1 MHPGELISER
11 FEVTGFARS
20 GGMGDV
26 YRAQDRLTGEKVAV
40 KVLQGNRALDGARF
54 TREAEALSDL
64 RHPGI
69 VRYVAH
75 GATASGER
83 YLAMEWLEG
92 EDLAD
97 RLDRGPLSVEEV
109 VVLARGVAE
118 ALAVAHMRGVIH
130 RDIKPGNLYLPGG
143 AIERCKILDFGIAR
157 FGRDARTATAT
168 GMMMG
173 TPGYMA
179 PEQARGDPDLD
190 ARTDVFAL
198 GCVLFECLTGKPAFV
213 GEHVMALLAKIL
225 LDETPRVRN
234 LVSGVPRELDDL
246 VLRMMAKEP
255 DARPRDGAAMMA
267 EIAELDSMEGTF
279 HGTSSLPPE
288 AITRREQRLLSV
300 VMIGG
305 EDLFWSSSATAPTM
319 TSSDAMDALTPLRA
333 AVEAHGGRLEVL
345 PGGAMVATLSG
356 TGIATD
362 QAAQAALCALAV
374 RATIPE
380 RPMSLATGRGE
391 VAGRLPVGE
400 AIDRAARMLYARW
413 SSPLLA
419 EPPPPARAQPIALD
433 EVTAGLLG
441 ARFEVGGDAIGLELR
456 GERTVHEVSRTVLGK
471 PTSCVGRDRE
481 IAVLDGVF
489 SECIEEGVARVV
501 LVTGAPGIGKS
512 RLRDEFVRAPKH
524 HTGAQIWIA
533 RGDPSRAGSAFGLL
547 AEALHGAA
555 GIHAGEPL
563 GTRQKKLRARVAR
576 HVSALD
582 VGRVAEFLGEIAGTP
597 FPDEGSVQLRA
608 ARRDAMLMGDQ
619 MRRAWED
626 FLFAECAAQPVVLVL
641 EDLHWGDLPTI
652 KLVDAALRRLAEQPL
667 LVVALARPS
676 VHQIFPGLW
685 AERGVQEIRLGALTR
700 RSSERLVRQILGA
713 DADADTIARLLER
726 AEGNAFYLEELVRAA
741 ASGKGAELPE
751 TVLAMVQ
758 ARLEG
763 LETEARRLLRA
774 GSVFGQTFWSG
785 GVAALL
791 GGSAQDTHTPEWLAT
806 LEARE
811 VITRSGESRFPG
823 EDEYVFRHALFRD
836 ASYAMLTESDCVL
849 GHRLAGRWLER
860 LGECDAMMLAEHL
873 ERGGLPASAAGWYR
887 RAAEEAL
894 EGNDLEAVVSRAE
907 RGLACIAAAM
917 DADPEARQTLEM
929 RAHERPSRSL
939 SPASRSLSPTS
950 LLRAPASLDG
960 AAVAAA
966 SVDPLERGAL
976 YLLLAEAH
984 RWRGKLA
991 DAERSSLEA
1000 IAALPG
1006 GSRLWYQAVNE
1017 AVLASGR
1024 LGNADKVA
1032 SVIELI
1038 RQDQDDASNA
1048 EAKVMALARAVAEL
1062 LNAGRYDLADVL
1074 LADLDAIIARF
1085 SIADPAVLARMQGA
1099 RARRALV
1106 LGDLGAF
1113 LQLTVEARSGFERAG
1128 HLRVACNL
1136 SVSIGY
1142 AHLLLGAYV
1151 EAEVTLREA
1160 LIESDRL
1167 GLTGVSPSAK
1177 ENLGMALA
1185 GQGRWVEARVVAV
1198 EAVEA
1203 FRGQEHRRME
1213 AGALIYLAL
1222 MLGTSG
1228 DLDAAERE
1236 ARAALA
1242 VDPPPPLRA
1251 HALATLAEVL
1261 LARGAVE
1268 GALDAA
1274 REAIELLDE
1283 LGTIEE
1289 GEALVRLVYA
1299 EALHASGDGRAASA
1313 ILAARAHLLERAA
1326 KIRDPILR
1334 RSFLERVPENARTVA
1349 RAREW
1354 TIEETLA
1361 GHAAPA

>member
-1 MHPGELISER
+1 MHPGELIADR
-11 FEVTGFARS
+11 FEVAGFARS

-26 YRAQDRLTGEKVAV
+26 YRARDRLTGEQVAV

-54 TREAEALSDL
+54 TREAEALADL

-75 GATASGER
+75 GATGSGEL

-97 RLDRGPLSVEEV
+97 RLDRGPLSIEEV
-109 VVLARGVAE
+109 VELARGVAE

-143 AIERCKILDFGIAR
+143 SIARCKILDFGIAR
-157 FGRDARTATAT
+157 LGRDARTATAT
-168 GMMMG
+168 GMMIG

-225 LDETPRVRN
+225 LDETPRVRS

-255 DARPRDGAAMMA
+255 DERPRDGAAMMA
-267 EIAELDSMEGTF
+267 EIAELESMEGTF
-279 HGTSSLPPE
+279 HGVSSLPPE

-319 TSSDAMDALTPLRA
+319 TSSDALDALTPLRA

-374 RATIPE
+374 RAAIPE
-380 RPMSLATGRGE
+380 RPMALATGRGE

-413 SSPLLA
+413 ATHPLEAAPLA
-419 EPPPPARAQPIALD
+419 TARAEPIALD

-456 GERTVHEVSRTVLGK
+456 GERAVHEVSRTVLGK

-481 IAVLDGVF
+481 LAVLDGVF
-489 SECIEEGVARVV
+489 SECLEEGVARVV

-512 RLRDEFVRAPKH
+512 RLRDEFVRAPRH
-524 HTGAQIWIA
+524 HAKAQIWIA

-547 AEALHGAA
+547 AEALHNAA

-597 FPDEGSVQLRA
+597 FPEEGSVQLRA

-685 AERGVQEIRLGALTR
+685 AERGLQEIRLGALTR
-700 RSSERLVRQILGA
+700 RWSERLVRQILGD
-713 DADADTIARLLER
+713 DADEATVARLLER

-751 TVLAMVQ
+751 TVLAMAQ

-791 GGSAQDTHTPEWLAT
+791 GGSSQDTNAPAWLAT

-823 EDEYVFRHALFRD
+823 EDEYAFRHALFRD

-873 ERGGLPASAAGWYR
+873 ERGGLPESAAGWYR

-907 RGLACIAAAM
+907 RGLACIAAAIE
-917 DADPEARQTLEM
+917 ADPEARQTIEM
-929 RAHERPSRSL
+929 RAHERPSL
-939 SPASRSLSPTS
+939 SRP
-950 LLRAPASLDG
+950 PASLS
-960 AAVAAA
+960 APSAAA
-966 SVDPLERGAL
+966 TTIDPLERGAL

-1000 IAALPG
+1000 IAALPE

-1024 LGNADKVA
+1024 LGNADRVA

-1074 LADLDAIIARF
+1074 LADLDSIIARF

-1113 LQLTVEARSGFERAG
+1113 LQLNVEARAGFERAG

-1185 GQGRWVEARVVAV
+1185 GQGRWVEARAVAV

-1228 DLDAAERE
+1228 DLEAAERE

-1268 GALDAA
+1268 GALTAA
-1274 REAIELLDE
+1274 REAIELLHA

-1349 RAREW
+1349 RSREW
-1354 TIEETLA
+1354 TVEETFTERASLA
-1361 GHAAPA
+1361 